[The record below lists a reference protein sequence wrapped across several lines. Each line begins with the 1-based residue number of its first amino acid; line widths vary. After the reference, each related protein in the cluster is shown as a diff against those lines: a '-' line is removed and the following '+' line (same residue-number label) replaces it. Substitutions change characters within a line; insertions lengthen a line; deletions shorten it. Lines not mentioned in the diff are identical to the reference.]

1 MPLKHLHKYAECT
14 IIRIG
19 GTGMASI
26 DNRDIVAI
34 SEEVDRKLQAL
45 APTER
50 DVTNFE
56 TEQTNVVNVLNEGI
70 TDFVNQNPDLQEQV
84 NKHKRK
90 KFNIFKKLDRNA
102 TKDQADT
109 REYKTK
115 FEKEQIYYERHKGI
129 LEQYKVPEF
138 SGFAKMWSIVV
149 FDLLITYFC
158 FVVGFPIYFLKKTV
172 ELFAAMRRSI
182 MWTVLIIL
190 GIVAVVVVI
199 VLVVSEL
206 LRTARLP
213 GVAS

>member
-1 MPLKHLHKYAECT
+1 
-14 IIRIG
+14 
-19 GTGMASI
+19 MANI

-70 TDFVNQNPDLQEQV
+70 TDFVDQNPDLQEQV

-90 KFNIFKKLDRNA
+90 KFNIFKKLDKNT

-109 REYKTK
+109 REYKTR
-115 FEKEQIYYERHKGI
+115 FEKEQIYYARHKGT

-138 SGFAKMWSIVV
+138 SGFAKCG
-149 FDLLITYFC
+149 L
-158 FVVGFPIYFLKKTV
+158 
-172 ELFAAMRRSI
+172 
-182 MWTVLIIL
+182 
-190 GIVAVVVVI
+190 
-199 VLVVSEL
+199 L
-206 LRTARLP
+206 LRLICLLRIFVLGLDSQFTF
-213 GVAS
+213 